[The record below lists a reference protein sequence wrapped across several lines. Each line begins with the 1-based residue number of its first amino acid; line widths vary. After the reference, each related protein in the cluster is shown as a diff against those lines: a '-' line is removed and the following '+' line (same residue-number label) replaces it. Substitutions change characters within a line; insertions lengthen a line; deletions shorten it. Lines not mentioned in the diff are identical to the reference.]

1 MKRVLVI
8 DGTNAFYRAHIVDP
22 SLSANG
28 KPIGGLKGFLKIF
41 QKLCRDMKPDRI
53 VICWDGAGGSKKR
66 KAMDKGYKAGRA
78 PLRLN
83 RNHSMLTPDEEHQN
97 MIEQQLKLFDY
108 IDEMPV
114 IQLIAEGVEA
124 DDLIAVACQEFTR
137 AQKIIISSD
146 KDFYQLL
153 DDETIL
159 YRPIQKKFY
168 NKRRIVEEFDIHPK
182 NFALARAAV
191 GDKSDNIEGVKGIG
205 LKTISKRVPI
215 LKEDKDVTVSD
226 LIKYCKEVDSDL
238 SCYTSLIEEED
249 KLKQNYK
256 MMQLYSPLVSI
267 QLRTKIKSMIENY
280 PKQLSKT
287 EIKKMM
293 IKDGFPEIRM
303 TDLFACMNRI
313 ADEV

>member
-1 MKRVLVI
+1 
-8 DGTNAFYRAHIVDP
+8 
-22 SLSANG
+22 
-28 KPIGGLKGFLKIF
+28 
-41 QKLCRDMKPDRI
+41 
-53 VICWDGAGGSKKR
+53 
-66 KAMDKGYKAGRA
+66 
-78 PLRLN
+78 
-83 RNHSMLTPDEEHQN
+83 